1 MFPLTKDPSSQSSF
15 ESIQAVETTETRK
28 VKGYHEGEE
37 RYREYWEDRGERSFS
52 KIRNGVIISG
62 EEDAG

>member
-1 MFPLTKDPSSQSSF
+1 LS
-15 ESIQAVETTETRK
+15 TTETRK